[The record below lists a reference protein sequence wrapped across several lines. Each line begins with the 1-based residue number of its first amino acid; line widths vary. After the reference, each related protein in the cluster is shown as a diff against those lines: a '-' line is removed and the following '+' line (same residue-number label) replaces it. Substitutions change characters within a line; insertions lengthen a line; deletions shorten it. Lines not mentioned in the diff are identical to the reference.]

1 MAKRKYELKARAE
14 QQERTRRRIIEA
26 AVELHERLG
35 PAHTSLSAVAERAG
49 VQRLTLYRH
58 FPDELSLLQA
68 CGGHYRSLHPP
79 PDPARWRQAPPGR
92 RRLTTALRQLYEH
105 FRETERMWANV
116 LRDAA
121 TDTVVFRA
129 SEPRRRYRAEARAA
143 LAEGWTAASGK
154 RLAAALNLAVDFPT
168 WSTLKAAGLEEP
180 ELIELVADLVDAAR
194 R

>member
-14 QQERTRRRIIEA
+14 QQERTRRRIVEA

-35 PAHTSLSAVAERAG
+35 PARTSFSAVAERAG

-68 CGGHYRSLHPP
+68 CGGHFRALHPP
-79 PDPARWRQAPPGR
+79 PDPARWRQMPPGR
-92 RRLTTALRQLYEH
+92 RRLTAALGQLYRH

-121 TDTVVFRA
+121 TDAVVFRA
-129 SEPRRRYRAEARAA
+129 SEPRRRYLAEARAA

-154 RLAAALNLAVDFPT
+154 RLTAALNLAVDFPT
-168 WSTLKAAGLEEP
+168 WSTLKAAGLDEV
-180 ELIELVADLVDAAR
+180 ELIALVADLVDAAR